1 MEVIAS
7 ILGGLVGGLFTFLGV
22 FITIRHD
29 KAKEKRKEQQ
39 LQLHK
44 QELVLKDK
52 PCLEIIDFKDIHPY
66 CEDDQVDVSLL
77 LCKIDT
83 KRTLIYESGIDD
95 CSNWTSVEYLLKNTG
110 KTEIDHMYFSSM
122 MRNVS
127 ILEESHCELYHN
139 NNLLNIYVL
148 LEKKY
153 KAWWYCKGKN

>member
-1 MEVIAS
+1 MGVIAS

-22 FITIRHD
+22 FITIRHG

-52 PCLEIIDFKDIHPY
+52 PRLEIIDFKDIHPY

-83 KRTLIYESGIDD
+83 KRTLIYESA
-95 CSNWTSVEYLLKNTG
+95 
-110 KTEIDHMYFSSM
+110 F
-122 MRNVS
+122 
-127 ILEESHCELYHN
+127 
-139 NNLLNIYVL
+139 
-148 LEKKY
+148 
-153 KAWWYCKGKN
+153 A

>member
-52 PCLEIIDFKDIHPY
+52 PRLEIIDFKDIHPY

-77 LCKIDT
+77 LWKIDT
-83 KRTLIYESGIDD
+83 KRTLIYESA
-95 CSNWTSVEYLLKNTG
+95 
-110 KTEIDHMYFSSM
+110 F
-122 MRNVS
+122 
-127 ILEESHCELYHN
+127 
-139 NNLLNIYVL
+139 
-148 LEKKY
+148 
-153 KAWWYCKGKN
+153 A